1 MTRSQNE
8 VDAVRELH
16 ELGLNDCQISRELN
30 IPRMTLRGWLYPR
43 QSEQQRVAA
52 ANRLARACQ
61 RCKGI
66 ESTLSVDYVY
76 LLGLYLGDGC
86 LSGNRKGV
94 WRLRIVQD
102 RRYRGLISECVLA
115 MSAVTRSRVHVQPAI
130 GCVEIGASWK
140 HWIHLFPQAGP
151 GPKWMRPIVLEPW
164 QKSLTDEYP
173 GQLIRG
179 LVHSDGCRF
188 LNRIKHMKDG
198 RFVGYYAYPR
208 YSFSNNSHDI
218 RLLFTEACDQLN
230 VHWTQ
235 TRKYTVSVSRREDVK
250 FLDRFIGPKY

>member
-1 MTRSQNE
+1 
-8 VDAVRELH
+8 
-16 ELGLNDCQISRELN
+16 
-30 IPRMTLRGWLYPR
+30 
-43 QSEQQRVAA
+43 
-52 ANRLARACQ
+52 
-61 RCKGI
+61 
-66 ESTLSVDYVY
+66 
-76 LLGLYLGDGC
+76 
-86 LSGNRKGV
+86 
-94 WRLRIVQD
+94 
-102 RRYRGLISECVLA
+102 
-115 MSAVTRSRVHVQPAI
+115 
-130 GCVEIGASWK
+130 
-140 HWIHLFPQAGP
+140 
-151 GPKWMRPIVLEPW
+151 MRPIVLEPW